1 MKKLIT
7 AGVAA
12 LALTGGVAE
21 AQAAER
27 TVVPCWAG
35 YDGEWDM
42 RDRIKPGAC
51 MFNGGEAHAFTTP
64 LRWMSYRTW
73 GGQTACGRGVF
84 VYNMGYRARV
94 RFCLYGR
101 ERSYGD
107 TYVYTKVRGR
117 FGTRHSS
124 IGVDGRRHYSKRKPT
139 RFKNSTW

>member
-1 MKKLIT
+1 MKRLIT
-7 AGVAA
+7 VGVAA

-51 MFNGGEAHAFTTP
+51 MFNGGEAHYLTTP
-64 LRWMSYRTW
+64 LRWMTWRTW
-73 GGQTACGRGVF
+73 GGRTACGRGVYA
-84 VYNMGYRARV
+84 YNQGYRARV

-101 ERSYGD
+101 THYYGD
-107 TYVYTKVRGR
+107 TYVYTKIRGR
-117 FGTRHSS
+117 SGTRYSY
-124 IGVDGRRHYSKRKPT
+124 IENGRRVHRTKKPF

>member
-7 AGVAA
+7 AGVAL

-51 MFNGGEAHAFTTP
+51 MFNGGEAHA
-64 LRWMSYRTW
+64 RR
-73 GGQTACGRGVF
+73 R
-84 VYNMGYRARV
+84 
-94 RFCLYGR
+94 
-101 ERSYGD
+101 RSAG
-107 TYVYTKVRGR
+107 
-117 FGTRHSS
+117 
-124 IGVDGRRHYSKRKPT
+124 
-139 RFKNSTW
+139 